1 MQFSCMYDFDADG
14 EKDVL
19 KVYRNYK
26 INEIFYFPYLKVDF
40 GYQNIKAKTK
50 NKKHNYIISA
60 YTSKIP
66 VNDAKKLDNY

>member
-50 NKKHNYIISA
+50 NII
-60 YTSKIP
+60 TSSLHIRQK
-66 VNDAKKLDNY
+66 YQ

>member
-40 GYQNIKAKTK
+40 GYQNKIKAKKK
-50 NKKHNYIISA
+50 NKKQK
-60 YTSKIP
+60 T
-66 VNDAKKLDNY
+66 